1 MGIIKIQDIK
11 QMEKNIQNNLY
22 KNKDQFINDM
32 KKIFGN
38 ARIYN
43 QPETIYYK
51 GKKYRNQLLSSQKMQ
66 FSHISTI

>member
-32 KKIFGN
+32 KKIFSN
-38 ARIYN
+38 ARTYN

-51 GKKYRNQLLSSQKMQ
+51 CKKLRNQLLSSQKMQ
-66 FSHISTI
+66 FSHTSTI